1 MMKLNKSLL
10 KEIKISEEEM
20 AQLTDRALILLS
32 FSESVKQSL
41 GYLLNLLDIRTLQ
54 EKKNVLQEIFRL
66 IREGIVYI
74 PQGLPTLVEEGA
86 FLDINSDSGHENI
99 NLCLLCPYDQLI
111 QEINSEIEK
120 MRAKS
125 ETLK

>member
-1 MMKLNKSLL
+1 M
-10 KEIKISEEEM
+10 KISEEEM

-41 GYLLNLLDIRTLQ
+41 GYLLNLLDIRTIQ

-66 IREGIVYI
+66 IREGIVYL

-86 FLDINSDSGHENI
+86 FLDINHDNGHEDI
-99 NLCLLCPYDQLI
+99 NLCLLCPYEQLI
-111 QEINSEIEK
+111 QEIKGEIGK
-120 MRAKS
+120 MRAQN
-125 ETLK
+125 EP